1 MPAKLAPQPGSPI
14 KVSRALP
21 WTSRL
26 AAASLVLNSGPP
38 PTGPL
43 GDHAGRSE
51 ASQIGVEYQ
60 RAHEVRSHQ
69 IFDIDGVCR
78 VYGQYVRASTDVAD
92 VQLSDTLARGLAGGE
107 NFPLFA
113 AAAGGLEIKA
123 CAHSG
128 NRSLNHLSELCRRE
142 HRHRK
147 RAARGSAQKCGA

>member
-26 AAASLVLNSGPP
+26 AAASLVLNSGPT
-38 PTGPL
+38 PTGPWEIMP
-43 GDHAGRSE
+43 DESE
-51 ASQIGVEYQ
+51 ASQLGVEYQ

-69 IFDIDGVCR
+69 IFDIDGVRR
-78 VYGQYVRASTDVAD
+78 VYGQYVGAGTDVAD

-123 CAHSG
+123 CANSG
-128 NRSLNHLSELCRRE
+128 NRSLDHLSELRRRE
-142 HRHRK
+142 YRHSK